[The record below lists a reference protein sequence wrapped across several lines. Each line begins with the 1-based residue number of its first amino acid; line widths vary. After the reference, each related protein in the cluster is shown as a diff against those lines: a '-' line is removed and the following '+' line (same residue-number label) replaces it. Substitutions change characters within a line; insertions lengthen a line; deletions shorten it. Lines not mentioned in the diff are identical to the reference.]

1 MKKISKYIS
10 AITLGAMALAS
21 CSDNWEQPAFSVP
34 EFPEGLKVNTTIK
47 ELKTAYWQSSDSYGT
62 GIGRTA
68 DGDSIIIVGTIVSTT
83 NPGNIYKSLY
93 LQDATGAICI
103 GIDTSAVSK
112 AYPMG
117 VAMAVNCTGLQIGRF
132 NGLVQMGKA
141 DGSGV
146 NRITMPEL
154 RPHVKLDYFM
164 GKLDTITTDIPTLLE
179 AMRTDEGKIEW
190 QSRLVRINHVKFAEA
205 GEPFTNG
212 GTTSRNI
219 VDDQGNRM
227 IVYNSSYATFAYDKL
242 PYGHGDIVGILSC
255 YRNSWQLLLNDVD
268 GLIAFDGEGEPET
281 PDTPADFKAGLL
293 DPNSADGTASWT
305 IDNTAIWGW
314 KTYSGKSYLN
324 GSAYNQTLD
333 GDAYAISPKV
343 TLAADATVAMMQ
355 FEHAA
360 KFQDA
365 GLRTL
370 CGVAVRVDGSSEWKA
385 LEIPNWPDAGSWS
398 FAKSGLI
405 DLKEYVGKT
414 IQVAFKYGKGCT
426 DTWEIRSLEFS
437 SDAAIKIIESPVT
450 PPSGDDTPADM
461 LLGED
466 AANGIEGW
474 NISNT
479 EIWTWKTYNEKS
491 YLNGSAYNLTLTA
504 DAWAVSPKIK
514 VSEGG
519 MVSFDHAAKFQ
530 TGLTTMCSLNIREA
544 GATEWT
550 KLNIP
555 VWPEAGAWTFVNSG
569 AIDLKAFAGKTVEL
583 GFCYAKGCND
593 TWEIRNLKLVNAAK
607 AVE

>member
-34 EFPEGLKVNTTIK
+34 EFPEGLKANTTIK

-154 RPHVKLDYFM
+154 RPHVKLDYFK

-324 GSAYNQTLD
+324 GSAYN
-333 GDAYAISPKV
+333 
-343 TLAADATVAMMQ
+343 
-355 FEHAA
+355 
-360 KFQDA
+360 
-365 GLRTL
+365 
-370 CGVAVRVDGSSEWKA
+370 
-385 LEIPNWPDAGSWS
+385 
-398 FAKSGLI
+398 
-405 DLKEYVGKT
+405 
-414 IQVAFKYGKGCT
+414 
-426 DTWEIRSLEFS
+426 
-437 SDAAIKIIESPVT
+437 
-450 PPSGDDTPADM
+450 
-461 LLGED
+461 
-466 AANGIEGW
+466 
-474 NISNT
+474 
-479 EIWTWKTYNEKS
+479 
-491 YLNGSAYNLTLTA
+491 LTLTT

-583 GFCYAKGCND
+583 GFCYAKGCTD